1 MLIKKSKAVISSLF
15 PLQNTFFFWVNRGK
29 SVEDDQETL
38 TKAAVGQMKQ
48 TLMMMIREWLV
59 KIPTKRHKQKVHPP
73 HTCPAL
79 WPPPP
84 CPLTLL
90 WNVYCVVVNAIK
102 WKWNKIDKMLASQRK
117 TDGWL
122 DGQDQKPSPKPR
134 GQIWLAKSCP
144 NDQKCRL
151 SDERNIRSYATQ
163 GNQER
168 ILRKGV
174 SICEIWKVI

>member
-1 MLIKKSKAVISSLF
+1 
-15 PLQNTFFFWVNRGK
+15 VNRGK

-73 HTCPAL
+73 PIHVLPSDPL
-79 WPPPP
+79 PQ

-102 WKWNKIDKMLASQRK
+102 
-117 TDGWL
+117 
-122 DGQDQKPSPKPR
+122 
-134 GQIWLAKSCP
+134 
-144 NDQKCRL
+144 
-151 SDERNIRSYATQ
+151 
-163 GNQER
+163 
-168 ILRKGV
+168 
-174 SICEIWKVI
+174 